1 MKPVLVFTDY
11 IEEHDEYTAGL
22 EIIANVGTERFIH
35 VSPKI
40 AERKATDQVLDH
52 YFRLGLDDVLTDAMH
67 YLVRTGKTNMNV
79 HGMTLMDKMSFFS
92 VKQTVMF
99 NNSLHDHCRET
110 NVMLAGL

>member
-11 IEEHDEYTAGL
+11 IEEHDEFVAST
-22 EIIANVGTERFIH
+22 EIIANIGSERFVY
-35 VSPKI
+35 VSPKL

-52 YFRLGLDDVLTDAMH
+52 YFRLGLDDILTHAIQ
-67 YLVRTGKTNMNV
+67 YLVKTGKTDMDA

-92 VKQTVMF
+92 VKQTVLF
-99 NNSLHDHCRET
+99 NNSLHQNCRET

>member
-11 IEEHDEYTAGL
+11 IEEHDEHTANM
-22 EIIANVGTERFIH
+22 EIIANIGSERFMY
-35 VSPKI
+35 VSPKL

-52 YFRLGLDDVLTDAMH
+52 YFRLGLDDVLTHAMQ
-67 YLVRTGKTNMNV
+67 YLIKTGKTDINI

-92 VKQTVMF
+92 VKQTVLF
-99 NNSLHDHCRET
+99 NNSLHDNCRET